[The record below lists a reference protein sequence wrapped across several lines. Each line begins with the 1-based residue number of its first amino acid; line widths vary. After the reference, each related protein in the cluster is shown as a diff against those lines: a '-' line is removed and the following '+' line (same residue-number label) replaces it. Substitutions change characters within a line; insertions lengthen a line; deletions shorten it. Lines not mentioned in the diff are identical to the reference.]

1 MPLLLNYRSS
11 LAAFGQT
18 ARFLFVDSTTGCV
31 PRIIESRVFS
41 SKAVPY
47 GCVVHTADDDRSCRY
62 AHFAGNE
69 IDSLGSVHSN

>member
-18 ARFLFVDSTTGCV
+18 ARFLLVDSTTGCV

-47 GCVVHTADDDRSCRY
+47 GCAVHTTDDDRSCRH
-62 AHFAGNE
+62 AHFAGSE
-69 IDSLGSVHSN
+69 IDLLGSAHSN

>member
-47 GCVVHTADDDRSCRY
+47 GCAVHAADDGRSGRY

-69 IDSLGSVHSN
+69 IVSFGSVHSN